1 MGTDIT
7 IEVLYGE
14 FANLFGELQNVNYLK
29 DCMPEATVIYTGLYD
44 KPAFTEGRANLVYM
58 GAMTENQQELAIQA
72 LKPYKKELEQ
82 YFSLPGMQSRSLNS
96 TLRMKMEVE

>member
-1 MGTDIT
+1 
-7 IEVLYGE
+7 
-14 FANLFGELQNVNYLK
+14 
-29 DCMPEATVIYTGLYD
+29 MPEATVIYTGLYD

-72 LKPYKKELEQ
+72 LKPYKKKNWKSKSRLEQ